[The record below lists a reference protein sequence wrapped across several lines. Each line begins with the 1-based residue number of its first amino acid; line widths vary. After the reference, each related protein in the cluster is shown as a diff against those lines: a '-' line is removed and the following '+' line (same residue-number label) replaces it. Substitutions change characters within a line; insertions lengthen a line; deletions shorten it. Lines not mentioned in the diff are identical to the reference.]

1 MLGTAEILTMFGV
14 IFGSQGF
21 WILIQRLTD
30 KRSGGARLIQG
41 LAHEALVSKG
51 MTFIDRGYITRDEF
65 EDYVKYLY
73 EPYSKLGGNGLV
85 EKIYNEIM
93 RLPIKSKLSTRDLKV
108 IMEERKNEDK

>member
-1 MLGTAEILTMFGV
+1 MLSTAEILTMFGV

-21 WILIQRLTD
+21 WIVVQKIAD
-30 KRSGGARLIQG
+30 KRSGGTRLIQG

-51 MTFIDRGYITRDEF
+51 MGFIERGYITHDEF

-85 EKIYNEIM
+85 DKIYKEVV

-108 IMEERKNEDK
+108 IMEERKNEDQ